1 MAYTVNL
8 TDGTVFAVVQDGTIN
23 TSSSVTLV
31 GKNYAGYG
39 EFLDENFIHMLEN
52 FSNSTAPG
60 APLVGQLWYDNT
72 NFVLNVYNGTA
83 WKGLASSTSSST
95 EPEGNVLGDLW
106 FDTLNQQLKV
116 YNGAAY
122 IVVGP
127 AYSSG
132 QGVSG
137 AVPLSIEDTGGN
149 PHIVTGIYANNN
161 LVSIF
166 NPGSDFTPVAPYS
179 TNFPRIYK
187 GSTVWNIGAQSGNI
201 ATPGPFTVTV
211 GSTAVLTVSATGA
224 NISGAASVTGNI
236 TGNYYYGNGRFLT
249 GVEVTGS
256 SVVSTAG
263 NVTGGNVLTSG
274 IVSAGGNILGN
285 NIIVSGFVSAGG
297 NVTAP
302 FFIGNG
308 AGLTGITSTYGD
320 SNVASFL
327 ASGTDNLNIITTAT
341 VRGATVSAVGNI
353 FGTTVS
359 AAGNVT
365 GALVNTGGIFN
376 TNATGV
382 GNIGTSATT
391 FNTVFAA
398 AVSATGNIVGTTVR
412 TSGIVN
418 TGANATGNIGSS
430 TGYFNRVFATSTS
443 ALYADLAE
451 RFEADTAMEPGT
463 VVEIGGEKEITAVQ
477 SELSDEVFG
486 VISTR
491 AAYLMN
497 GAAGEDDTHPPVAV
511 AGRVPVRVIGTVR
524 KGQRL
529 VSAGNGLARA
539 ATKAEIT
546 SFNVIGRALSS
557 KSTADPGLIEAIVT
571 IKN

>member
-72 NFVLNVYNGTA
+72 NFLLKVYNGTA
-83 WKGLASSTSSST
+83 WKTLASSTSSST
-95 EPEGNVLGDLW
+95 EPEGNVIGDLW

-116 YNGAAY
+116 YNGTAF

-137 AVPLSIEDTGGN
+137 AVPLSIEDTGGT
-149 PHIVTGIYANNN
+149 PHVVTGIYSNNN
-161 LVSIF
+161 LVSVF
-166 NPGSDFTPVAPYS
+166 NPGSDFIPVAPYS
-179 TNFPRIYK
+179 INFPRIYK

-201 ATPGPFTVTV
+201 ASPGPFTVSV
-211 GSTAVLTVSATGA
+211 GGNTILTVASTGA
-224 NISGAASVTGNI
+224 NITGAVSASGNI

-249 GVEVTGS
+249 GVEVSGGS
-256 SVVSTAG
+256 NVSTTG
-263 NVTGGNVLTSG
+263 NITGGNLLTSGMVSASGNIFGNNVIVSG
-274 IVSAGGNILGN
+274 IVSAGGNI
-285 NIIVSGFVSAGG
+285 
-297 NVTAP
+297 TAP
-302 FFIGNG
+302 FFVGNG
-308 AGLTGITSTYGD
+308 AGLTGISSTYGD

-327 ASGTDNLNIITTAT
+327 ASGTDAQNIITTAT
-341 VRGATVSAVGNI
+341 VRGATVSAVGNV
-353 FGTTVS
+353 FATTVS
-359 AAGNVT
+359 ASGNVT
-365 GALVNTGGIFN
+365 GALINTGGIFN
-376 TNATGV
+376 TNSTGV
-382 GNIGTSATT
+382 GNIGSATTT

-398 AVSATGNIVGTTVR
+398 TINATSVR
-412 TSGIVN
+412 TTGIVN
-418 TGANATGNIGSS
+418 SGANATGNIGSS

-451 RFEADTAMEPGT
+451 RFEADAAMEPGT

-511 AGRVPVRVIGTVR
+511 AGRVPVRVVGAVR

-546 SFNVIGRALSS
+546 SFNVIGRALST
-557 KSTADPGLIEAIVT
+557 KTTADPGLIEAIVT